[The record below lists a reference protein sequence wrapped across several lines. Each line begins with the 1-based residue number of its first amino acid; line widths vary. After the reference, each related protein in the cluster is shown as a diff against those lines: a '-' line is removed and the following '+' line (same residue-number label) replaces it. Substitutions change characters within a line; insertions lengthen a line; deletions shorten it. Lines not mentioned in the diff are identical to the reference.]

1 MKNSRKKQILAFVEK
16 KKDVTAKVI
25 ISHFNLTEAAIF
37 RHLKVLVEKGELE
50 KSGKPPKVF
59 YFIPKKEKKVNID
72 LPKDTLDIINTNFIN
87 ITPSGE
93 LLEGAEAFSK
103 WCRDRNYDPIKF
115 SQDYLEIFNKYQKY
129 KKDGLIY
136 GMKKL
141 SSSFK
146 KVFLDGIYYLD
157 FYSIERFGKTRLGTL
172 LLYAKQTQDIDLMN
186 KIFAMVKEPIFN
198 FIEKNKIKAV
208 GFIPA
213 TISRQIQL
221 QKELEEKL
229 GINLPKI
236 NLVKA
241 RNRIAVPQKSLSK
254 LEDRIENARKTIF
267 VDDNRE
273 FGNILLIDDA
283 VGSGATLNE
292 TARKIREKKLAKN
305 KIYGLALTGSFK
317 GFDVISDI

>member
-1 MKNSRKKQILAFVEK
+1 MKNDRKNQILAFVEEK
-16 KKDVTAKVI
+16 KEVTAKEI
-25 ISHFNLTEAAIF
+25 INYFNLTEAAIF

-72 LPKDTLDIINTNFIN
+72 LPKDTLDIINANFIN
-87 ITPSGE
+87 ITPAGE

-103 WCRDRNYDPIKF
+103 WCADRNYDPVKS
-115 SQDYLEIFNKYQKY
+115 SQDYVEIFNKYEKY
-129 KKDGLIY
+129 KKDGLID
-136 GMKKL
+136 GMEKL

-157 FYSIERFGKTRLGTL
+157 FYSIERFGKTKLGIL

-186 KIFAMVKEPIFN
+186 KIFSIVKESIFN
-198 FIEKNKIKAV
+198 FIKKNKIEAV

-229 GINLPKI
+229 DIKLPKI

-292 TARKIREKKLAKN
+292 TAGKIREKKLAKN
-305 KIYGLALTGSFK
+305 KIYGLALTGSIK